1 MHHKGQKL
9 LGKMAYITYL
19 LAVVKTAGLVLCI
32 YINNIV
38 FFWTFE
44 IESLVS
50 ATFSNNWLQLACEFQ
65 GILLYSEFLFYCI
78 QNTELF
84 CAFDIPFEQME
95 GFFSKLLCLLLDF
108 RSGLLLKG
116 LTFWSPIEITKNC
129 IISVLFMIFTRGFLH
144 SVP

>member
-1 MHHKGQKL
+1 
-9 LGKMAYITYL
+9 MAYITNL
-19 LAVVKTAGLVLCI
+19 LAVVKTAGHVLCI
-32 YINNIV
+32 YPNNIV

-84 CAFDIPFEQME
+84 SAFDIPFEQME
-95 GFFSKLLCLLLDF
+95 GFFLNSFACY
-108 RSGLLLKG
+108 
-116 LTFWSPIEITKNC
+116 
-129 IISVLFMIFTRGFLH
+129 
-144 SVP
+144 

>member
-1 MHHKGQKL
+1 
-9 LGKMAYITYL
+9 MAYITNL
-19 LAVVKTAGLVLCI
+19 LAVVKTAGHVLCI
-32 YINNIV
+32 YPNNIV

-84 CAFDIPFEQME
+84 CALIYLLSKWK
-95 GFFSKLLCLLLDF
+95 GFF
-108 RSGLLLKG
+108 
-116 LTFWSPIEITKNC
+116 
-129 IISVLFMIFTRGFLH
+129 
-144 SVP
+144 